1 MGPIIIL
8 DKSTLEALSPGEV
21 FILHKYYHV
30 NIAPVLALEI
40 LGDLKKP
47 RENQSSE
54 SRVVQLA
61 NKIMAF
67 DAVVNVHYKSQ
78 IKASLAGY
86 EVKMDRRPVLSDGR
100 TVKNENGEQGIVFEV
115 SAAEK
120 AFLRWKNSDF
130 SEAEK
135 ILGGL
140 WREST
145 RSLDIEGLI
154 IDLKKVSPHLPSFKD
169 TKHLFETLTA
179 LLARREHQVHF
190 LMAMVN
196 EFGLA
201 SDIDFV
207 QKVLLRWE
215 AGKFENLEPFA
226 PYAFY
231 CFKVNYFFQ
240 LGLINNFFGTKST
253 NRVDLEYVYYLPFC
267 MAFSSGDKFLKQ
279 IAPYF
284 IHHDQSF
291 IDKNQLKEDL
301 KKIELTWHSANDKQQ
316 WDTVPPEDPDSITW
330 QIWKKHMSTDRRNRN
345 FALNLTKEQNQK
357 LADFIFNKL
366 KGEVDLPHST
376 LNSDDVDFV
385 IKKRTITKNDYCV
398 CGSGLRFGDC
408 HGKDLK

>member
-21 FILHKYYHV
+21 FILHKYFHV
-30 NIAPVLALEI
+30 NIAPVLAIEI

-47 RENQSSE
+47 RDKEPPE
-54 SRVVQLA
+54 KRVVQLA

-67 DAVVNVHYKSQ
+67 DAVVNVHFTSQ

-100 TVKNENGEQGIVFEV
+100 TVKNNNGEQGIVFEV

-120 AFLRWKNSDF
+120 AFSRWKNAEF

-145 RSLDIEGLI
+145 RSFDLEGLI
-154 IDLKKVSPHLPSFKD
+154 IDLKKLSPPLPNFKD
-169 TKHLFETLTA
+169 PQDLFDTLTT
-179 LLARREHQVHF
+179 LLARREHQIH
-190 LMAMVN
+190 LLTAMIN

-207 QKVLLRWE
+207 QEVFLRWE
-215 AGKFENLEPFA
+215 TGKFANLEKFA

-279 IAPYF
+279 ITPYF
-284 IHHDQSF
+284 LRADQSF

-301 KKIELTWHSANDKQQ
+301 KKIEIKWNNANDKQQ
-316 WDTVPPEDPDSITW
+316 LDTVPPEDPVSITW
-330 QIWKKHMSTDRRNRN
+330 QLWKKHMSTDRRNRN
-345 FALNLTKEQNQK
+345 IALNLTKEQNEK

-385 IKKRTITKNDYCV
+385 IKKRTMTKNDYCV

-408 HGKDLK
+408 HGKDL